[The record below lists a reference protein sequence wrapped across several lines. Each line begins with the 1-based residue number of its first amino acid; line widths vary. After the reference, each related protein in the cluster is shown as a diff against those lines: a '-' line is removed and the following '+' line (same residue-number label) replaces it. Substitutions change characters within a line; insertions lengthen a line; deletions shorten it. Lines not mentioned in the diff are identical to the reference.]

1 MSLCVIMAVWWYLFR
16 AGVLYQFNDAKER
29 LPHMIVE
36 AGQCVGCV
44 RLPYT
49 HRPHAFQ
56 VSQSLHKY
64 ALLIVNLLV
73 CLYSCMCLYIL
84 YT

>member
-1 MSLCVIMAVWWYLFR
+1 MSQIILLVESTTISLCVLCVIMVVWWYLFR

-56 VSQSLHKY
+56 VSQSLHK
-64 ALLIVNLLV
+64 
-73 CLYSCMCLYIL
+73 CGTGMLY
-84 YT
+84 